1 MAPGPVR
8 YIMPVGVWQVRENVR
23 NALRQKPIKYNTMNE
38 ALGRI
43 ASQFQIPLKE
53 WIEKSVML
61 RDALFQKRLTDYFRK
76 ENVLKV

>member
-1 MAPGPVR
+1 
-8 YIMPVGVWQVRENVR
+8 
-23 NALRQKPIKYNTMNE
+23 MNE

-61 RDALFQKRLTDYFRK
+61 RDALFQKKLTDYFRK